1 LLPVQSGS
9 DPFGHFFTGFSEK
22 HTYKSN
28 VKNKIKTLKDIKTNP
43 VVELKGIGQSNG
55 F

>member
-9 DPFGHFFTGFSEK
+9 DLFGHFFTGFIEK

-28 VKNKIKTLKDIKTNP
+28 VKIKLKSIKTNP